1 MSERDRRILLVDD
14 EPQILDILQGLLNE
28 NGYECVLA
36 ADAQEA
42 RARLREQ
49 AFGLVLSDV
58 NMPGES
64 GLKLIRHV
72 LAEHP
77 DTAAIMVT
85 AVDDVK
91 LATAALEIGAYG
103 YIIKP
108 FEQNELLI
116 GVANALRRRH
126 LEMEQGRR
134 QDLLER
140 RVAERTQILARA
152 VSRLERAEERIR
164 VSHEE
169 SLQLLT
175 SAAEFRSD
183 ETGRHI
189 HRMSRYCELLARKL
203 GFDEERRE
211 RVRLASTMH
220 DIGKIGISD
229 RVLLKPGKLTVDE
242 FEDVKRHAEIGYR
255 LLSRASSD
263 LLGTAAIIAWT
274 HHEWMDWSGYPRKL
288 AGEAIPL
295 EGRLA
300 AVADVFDALTSRRVY
315 KSALPPDAAFG
326 ILREERGRHF
336 DPALLDQF
344 LGARDEVLDIM
355 RRYADR

>member
-1 MSERDRRILLVDD
+1 MDERERRILLVDD
-14 EPQILDILQGLLNE
+14 EPQILQILHGLLKE

-36 ADAQEA
+36 ADAQDA
-42 RARLREQ
+42 RARLLEQ

-64 GLKLIRHV
+64 GLNLIRHV

-85 AVDDVK
+85 AVDDVQ
-91 LATAALEIGAYG
+91 LATTALEMGAYG

-108 FEQNELLI
+108 FKQNELLI
-116 GVANALRRRH
+116 EVANALRRRQ
-126 LEMEQGRR
+126 LEMGRSR
-134 QDLLER
+134 HQDLLER
-140 RVAERTQILARA
+140 RVAMRTQILARA
-152 VSRLERAEERIR
+152 ILRLEQTEERIR
-164 VSHEE
+164 ASREE
-169 SLQLLT
+169 SIQRLAT
-175 SAAEFRSD
+175 AVEFRSD

-203 GFDEERRE
+203 GFDEERCE
-211 RVRLASTMH
+211 LVRLASTMH
-220 DIGKIGISD
+220 DIGKIGIFD
-229 RVLLKPGKLTVDE
+229 RILLKPGKLTPE
-242 FEDVKRHAEIGYR
+242 EYEDVKRHADIGYHI
-255 LLSRASSD
+255 LSPASSD
-263 LLGTAAIIAWT
+263 LLETAALIAWT
-274 HHEWMDWSGYPRKL
+274 HHEKVDGSGYPRKL
-288 AGEAIPL
+288 AGDAIPL

-300 AVADVFDALTSRRVY
+300 AIADVFDTLTSWRVY

-344 LGARDEVLDIM
+344 LGVRDAILDIM
-355 RRYADR
+355 QRYADR

>member
-1 MSERDRRILLVDD
+1 MDERDRRILLVDD
-14 EPQILDILQGLLNE
+14 EPQVLRILEGLLKE
-28 NGYECVLA
+28 NGYACVLA

-64 GLKLIRHV
+64 GLGLVRHV

-85 AVDDVK
+85 AVVSVA

-108 FEQNELLI
+108 FELNEVLI
-116 GVANALRRRH
+116 GVANALRRRQ
-126 LEMEQGRR
+126 LEMERR
-134 QDLLER
+134 QYQGLLER
-140 RVAERTQILARA
+140 RVVQRTGILAKA
-152 VSRLERAEERIR
+152 VSRLGEAEDRIQDSR
-164 VSHEE
+164 EE
-169 SLQLLT
+169 SIHLLA

-189 HRMSRYCELLARKL
+189 QRMSLYCDLLAREM
-203 GFDEERRE
+203 GFDEGRRDL
-211 RVRLASTMH
+211 VRLASTMH
-220 DIGKIGISD
+220 DIGKIGITD
-229 RVLLKPGKLTVDE
+229 LILLKPGKLTVDE
-242 FEDVKRHAEIGYR
+242 FEIMKRHAEIGYHI
-255 LLSRASSD
+255 LSRSKSD
-263 LLGTAAIIAWT
+263 LCRLATLIAWT
-274 HHEWMDWSGYPRKL
+274 HHERFDGTGYPRRL
-288 AGEAIPL
+288 AGDAIPL

-300 AVADVFDALTSRRVY
+300 AIADVFDAITSRRVY
-315 KSALPPDAAFG
+315 KPAQPPDVAFD

-336 DPALLDQF
+336 DPDLLNLF
-344 LGARDEVLDIM
+344 LGVRDEVQDIVHQ
-355 RRYADR
+355 YADR